1 MIKKINSK
9 NNILLESYIKLYL
22 SERSKI
28 HKVFPISDVVK
39 ILKRIIYT
47 YKNDGYLY
55 VAGNGGGSSAAEGFA
70 TDIRTHPF
78 VSSDK
83 TKTTTVRRLKVYC
96 CTESSGLLTGISNDL
111 GNDYVYAEQLKNF
124 MRSKKINSK
133 DTLILFSGSGNS
145 KNMLEVIKYVKKY
158 SVYTCCVSGRGG
170 GIAKTIADLSVLIP
184 GKSKFPGQTDE
195 NDNNFHIEDCQV
207 SISHMITGLLK
218 DYLKN

>member
-1 MIKKINSK
+1 MQKNLELTDNIILKKF
-9 NNILLESYIKLYL
+9 IKLYL
-22 SERSKI
+22 KERNDINSQ
-28 HKVFPISDVVK
+28 FPINDVIK
-39 ILKRIIYT
+39 IVKRIFFT

-55 VAGNGGGSSAAEGFA
+55 VGGNGGGSSAAEGFA

-78 VSSDK
+78 VQSNK
-83 TKTTTVRRLKVYC
+83 KKTTKQKRLKVYC

-111 GNDYVYAEQLKNF
+111 GNELIFSEQLKNF
-124 MRSKKINSK
+124 MRSKKINFK

-145 KNMLEVIKYVKKY
+145 KNMLQAIKYAKKY

-170 GIAKTIADLSVLIP
+170 GEAKNLANLSVIIP
-184 GKSKFPGQTDE
+184 GTSKFPGQTAS

-218 DYLKN
+218 YYLNN